1 MKKYITYAAS
11 LLASVCLA
19 TSCIDLEEL
28 NVDPN
33 NPVTV
38 QPELLLTGIAYTA
51 FNQSSTSPAYAIK
64 QLVKTD
70 GESSEQVYK
79 WSRGDFDLYDNMR
92 DVVKLEEITT
102 EDSPYRAL
110 THFFRANY
118 FYQLTLKFGDIPYSQ
133 ALKGEKESLYQPV
146 YDSQENVLEGI
157 LNELAEAD
165 RILGQTHETI
175 SGDIIYNGNL
185 NQWRKLV
192 NAYRLRILMSLSKKE
207 KVGKID
213 VKETFSQIVKEG
225 QLMESSEDNGQL
237 VYLDQADNRYPFF
250 NSSSFGSGM
259 YMDSTYIDAF
269 VKRNDPR
276 LFAIATRT
284 PRAEKEGKAVND
296 FTAYDGGDP
305 AVPYSQVNDKATD
318 KEGGR
323 CSKPAERYYK
333 TATNEPMILMGYTEQ
348 QLILAE
354 AVVRGWIDGNDKM
367 YYESAVKASFEFY
380 RNYAPEVA
388 DFLTEEAAE
397 TYLNQ
402 ANVAYSS
409 SLSFEDKIEH
419 IIMQKYLPTFLQGTL
434 WLPYFEALR
443 TGYPVFRRATGTEL
457 PYRWM
462 YPQDEYNNNAENVEA
477 ALKRQFGGD
486 DRTSTPTWWIK

>member
-1 MKKYITYAAS
+1 MKKYITCAVS
-11 LLASVCLA
+11 LLAAVCLT

-33 NPVTV
+33 NPRTV

-70 GESSEQVYK
+70 GESAEQVYK

-92 DVVKLEEITT
+92 DITKLEEITT
-102 EDSPYRAL
+102 ENSPYRAL
-110 THFFRANY
+110 SHFFRANY
-118 FYQLTLKFGDIPYSQ
+118 FYQLALKFGDVPYTQ
-133 ALKGEKESLYQPV
+133 ALKGEEGLLYQPS
-146 YDSQENVLEGI
+146 YDSQESVLEGI

-165 RILGQTHETI
+165 RILEQSQEKI
-175 SGDIIYNGNL
+175 NGDIIYNGNL
-185 NQWRKLV
+185 AQWQKLV
-192 NAYRLRILMSLSKKE
+192 NAYRLRILMSLSKKN

-213 VKETFSQIVKEG
+213 VKQTFAQIVKEG
-225 QLMESSEDNGQL
+225 KLMEGSQDNGQL

-269 VKRNDPR
+269 VQRKDPR

-284 PRAEKEGKAVND
+284 PRAEKEGKAIND

-354 AVVRGWIDGNDKM
+354 AVARGWIEGDDKA

-388 DFLTEEAAE
+388 GYLTEEAAE
-397 TYLNQ
+397 NYLRQ
-402 ANVAYSS
+402 TNVAYDS
-409 SLSFEDKIEH
+409 SLSPDEKTER
-419 IIMQKYLPTFLQGTL
+419 IIMQKYLPTFLQGAL
-434 WLPYFEALR
+434 WMPYFEALR
-443 TGYPVFRRATGTEL
+443 TGYPDFRRAKGTEL

-462 YPQDEYNNNAENVEA
+462 YPQDEYNNNAANVQA
-477 ALKRQFGGD
+477 ALERQFGGD
-486 DRTSTPTWWIK
+486 DRTLTPTWWIE